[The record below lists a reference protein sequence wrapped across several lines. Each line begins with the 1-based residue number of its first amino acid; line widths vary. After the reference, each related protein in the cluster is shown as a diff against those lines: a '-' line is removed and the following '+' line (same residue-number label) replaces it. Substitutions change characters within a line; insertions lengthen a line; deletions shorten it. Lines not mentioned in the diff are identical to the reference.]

1 MMHLLCPYLFGP
13 VELSEDRESHILDR
27 HPELAPLLRQW
38 IAATLED
45 PDGIR
50 RSTRFN
56 DALLFSRWHP
66 DLRAGKHV
74 VVVVVSDRGPTR
86 RHWII
91 TAYAARRLAG
101 GGLEW
106 RRG

>member
-1 MMHLLCPYLFGP
+1 MTHLFCPYLNDQ
-13 VELSEDRESHILDR
+13 VELSEDREWPIVER

-50 RSTRFN
+50 RSARLN
-56 DALLFSRWHP
+56 NAWLFSRWHP
-66 DLRAGKHV
+66 GLLAGKHM
-74 VVVVVSDRGPTR
+74 VVVVVSDRSPAQR
-86 RHWII
+86 YWII